1 VSSPDESTHGVG
13 LLSYEAIDG
22 SCIDHNSFI
31 ISNYN
36 GMEKS
41 AKVGGY
47 VAPSCAALVIL
58 LIFLECCNR
67 AKWGG
72 KCIPCILLLG
82 AVICQGITFLIFNSE
97 LFCNNK
103 DIIECNIGDGGYRS
117 IQATLVYSFC
127 FILYTFGPTP
137 IPLFK
142 NIQSKIHHQE
152 ERKGNK
158 SGKKKKKKG
167 KKKKKKLTEP
177 GKGEEW
183 TKEMYEARR
192 KERKVKSRGVS
203 GRRKE
208 EIFDDMGM
216 GVGDNSPKEFGENSM
231 MLHDTDQQYQGR
243 EEKSGGRSRSGSK
256 SRSSRGS
263 SSRSSSRSKHKE
275 PKYDEY
281 VDTEPDG
288 MDWSAFTPEQREEY
302 YEQQRVKER
311 KRKDRERRER
321 DKMQQW
327 EEDGLGNPYGGG
339 GSDYSSRRRE
349 DEEMGDSRRGSG
361 AYSVI
366 DYENG
371 SVRHNDSY
379 YSRDSRAQDS
389 YYSQDRGGERGY
401 DDSYYSRGDDDGY
414 DDRGRDDYQ
423 QDDYYED
430 EDLPP
435 KNDSYYD
442 DLPRS
447 SSRQS
452 RSASGRSRGSQYNDS
467 YYSRDSYDRDS
478 RYQDNL

>member
-1 VSSPDESTHGVG
+1 
-13 LLSYEAIDG
+13 
-22 SCIDHNSFI
+22 
-31 ISNYN
+31 
-36 GMEKS
+36 MEKS

-117 IQATLVYSFC
+117 IQSTLVYSFC

-142 NIQSKIHHQE
+142 NIQSKLHRVDE
-152 ERKGNK
+152 EDKRKGGGNN
-158 SGKKKKKKG
+158 SGKKKKKKKG

-216 GVGDNSPKEFGENSM
+216 GGGDGPKEFGENSM
-231 MLHDTDQQYQGR
+231 MLHDTDQQYQGK
-243 EEKSGGRSRSGSK
+243 EEKSGGRSRSSK

-263 SSRSSSRSKHKE
+263 SSRSNSSRSKHQE

-302 YEQQRVKER
+302 YEQQRIKER

-327 EEDGLGNPYGGG
+327 EEDGLGNPYGGS
-339 GSDYSSRRRE
+339 GSDYSSSRRRE
-349 DEEMGDSRRGSG
+349 DEEMGSGSRRGSG

-371 SVRHNDSY
+371 SARHGDSY

-401 DDSYYSRGDDDGY
+401 DDSYYSRGPDGY
-414 DDRGRDDYQ
+414 DDRGRDDYH

-442 DLPRS
+442 DSPRS
-447 SSRQS
+447 SSRHS

>member
-1 VSSPDESTHGVG
+1 ME
-13 LLSYEAIDG
+13 
-22 SCIDHNSFI
+22 
-31 ISNYN
+31 NYN

-103 DIIECNIGDGGYRS
+103 DIIECTIGDGGYRS
-117 IQATLVYSFC
+117 IQSTLVYSFC

-142 NIQSKIHHQE
+142 NIQSKIHRVDE
-152 ERKGNK
+152 EDQRRGKN
-158 SGKKKKKKG
+158 SGKKKTKKKG

-177 GKGEEW
+177 GKGEDW

-216 GVGDNSPKEFGENSM
+216 GGGSSPKEFGDSRENSM
-231 MLHDTDQQYQGR
+231 MLYDTDQQYQGKER
-243 EEKSGGRSRSGSK
+243 KSGKKSSSGSK

-263 SSRSSSRSKHKE
+263 SSSRSRSKHKE
-275 PKYDEY
+275 PTYDEY

-302 YEQQRVKER
+302 HEQQRSKER

-327 EEDGLGNPYGGG
+327 EEDGLGNPYGGS

-349 DEEMGDSRRGSG
+349 DEEMGGGSR

-371 SVRHNDSY
+371 SVRHGDSY

-389 YYSQDRGGERGY
+389 YYSQDRGGDGY
-401 DDSYYSRGDDDGY
+401 DDSYYSRG

-423 QDDYYED
+423 QDDYTADYYED

-435 KNDSYYD
+435 KQQS
-442 DLPRS
+442 S
-447 SSRQS
+447 SSRHS

>member
-1 VSSPDESTHGVG
+1 
-13 LLSYEAIDG
+13 
-22 SCIDHNSFI
+22 
-31 ISNYN
+31 
-36 GMEKS
+36 MEKS

-117 IQATLVYSFC
+117 IQSTLVYSFC

-142 NIQSKIHHQE
+142 NIQSKLHRVDE
-152 ERKGNK
+152 EDNQRGGGNK
-158 SGKKKKKKG
+158 NSGKKKKG
-167 KKKKKKLTEP
+167 KKKKKKVTEP
-177 GKGEEW
+177 GEGEEW

-216 GVGDNSPKEFGENSM
+216 GDGGSSPKEFGENSM
-231 MLHDTDQQYQGR
+231 MLYDTDQQYQGK
-243 EEKSGGRSRSGSK
+243 EEKGGGRSRSSK
-256 SRSSRGS
+256 SRGSRGS
-263 SSRSSSRSKHKE
+263 SSRSKHQE

-302 YEQQRVKER
+302 YEQQRIKER

-327 EEDGLGNPYGGG
+327 EEDGLGNPYGG
-339 GSDYSSRRRE
+339 SDYSSRRRD
-349 DEEMGDSRRGSG
+349 DEEMGDSRRGIDN

-371 SVRHNDSY
+371 SARHNDSY

-389 YYSQDRGGERGY
+389 YYSQDRGGDGYNDSYYSRGDGYDDRGY
-401 DDSYYSRGDDDGY
+401 DDSYYSRGDDGY
-414 DDRGRDDYQ
+414 
-423 QDDYYED
+423 EH

-435 KNDSYYD
+435 
-442 DLPRS
+442 
-447 SSRQS
+447 